1 MTNGHTNKGVRM
13 ATKQLF
19 QRRHYQALG
28 DLIARKGTNQRYGKD
43 GELLCSINAGY
54 LQIEDLLTLLQSDN
68 PGFKS
73 NVFKAFI
80 QNIRENDPDYS

>member
-43 GELLCSINAGY
+43 G
-54 LQIEDLLTLLQSDN
+54 
-68 PGFKS
+68 
-73 NVFKAFI
+73 
-80 QNIRENDPDYS
+80 